1 MIGAVSQKPR
11 QAVVEILDFMRKNRL
26 ALDDLIQVGGEDF
39 GSASPKRIEK
49 ARGVEK
55 CWSLMTRLSVPF
67 ADLEQ
72 APGNLPTRPSRRRRG
87 EGHFSQVIEKAGVSG
102 TFAHQ
107 VKSNE
112 INDLSDSVPVGE
124 LEANPEPS
132 Q

>member
-1 MIGAVSQKPR
+1 
-11 QAVVEILDFMRKNRL
+11 MRRNRL
-26 ALDDLIQVGGEDF
+26 VLDDLIQVGGEDF

-87 EGHFSQVIEKAGVSG
+87 EGHISETIENTRVSESFSHHTKL
-102 TFAHQ
+102 
-107 VKSNE
+107 NE
-112 INDLSDSVPVGE
+112 INDLADSAPVGGPD
-124 LEANPEPS
+124 LNPES
-132 Q
+132 TE